1 MHSTKF
7 LFLCPV
13 GIPENE
19 MKVQYSNTQDIIT
32 TLDLAPP
39 TKKLM
44 QWKETGA
51 LEKLFRMSG
60 KLIDSSF
67 AANKQRSSNL
77 CSKIKWK
84 HS

>member
-1 MHSTKF
+1 
-7 LFLCPV
+7 
-13 GIPENE
+13 
-19 MKVQYSNTQDIIT
+19 MKVQYSDTQDIIT